1 MTRAGVQYVTG
12 RDPITTEE
20 LYVPSG
26 ARERK
31 VQKALVR
38 WKAPES
44 RPLVEEALREAGRED
59 LLPRFRHFAGQA
71 QRRAKGRAGGKGRK
85 PAPAE
90 LDTCG

>member
-1 MTRAGVQYVTG
+1 MRTG
-12 RDPITTEE
+12 RDPITGEE
-20 LYVPSG
+20 VYVPRG
-26 ARERK
+26 ARERR

-59 LLPRFRHFAGQA
+59 LLPRFRELAGRAA
-71 QRRAKGRAGGKGRK
+71 QRARSKSKAKTKRRAVEEQ
-85 PAPAE
+85 E